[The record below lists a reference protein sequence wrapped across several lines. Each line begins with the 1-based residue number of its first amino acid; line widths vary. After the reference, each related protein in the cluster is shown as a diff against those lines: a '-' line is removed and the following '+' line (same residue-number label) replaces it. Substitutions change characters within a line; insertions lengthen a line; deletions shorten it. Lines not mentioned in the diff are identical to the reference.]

1 MKMMTFRLMI
11 AALAMASTAAF
22 APVTSKNSATFC
34 LQAGLVSEVV
44 QVATVAGA
52 AATIFFADKSG
63 PVRPATPVPAPAA
76 AAVAPA
82 SVDLSIPYDAAAMLA
97 YEASPKD
104 MDFESFK
111 AKYVKETVA
120 MVKSKQKTLVSV

>member
-1 MKMMTFRLMI
+1 MTFRLMI

-76 AAVAPA
+76 AAAAAPA